1 MVEPAVTDTVTIRR
15 TILPCV
21 PDADLSPNARVH
33 WRVRARKVRALREFV
48 CWSSKA
54 DAPSVPLTGKV
65 VLHVAIGWPK
75 GRKRHDP
82 TNVPTLL
89 KAVVDGLTDAGW
101 WEDDRLVEFGTL
113 SQQTWGQWEK
123 QGGWLF
129 PGGVM
134 TVDIEQP
141 E

>member
-1 MVEPAVTDTVTIRR
+1 MTDTVTIRR
-15 TILPCV
+15 TIVPCV

-33 WRVRARKVRALREFV
+33 WRVRARKVQALREYV
-48 CWSSKA
+48 RWTTKD
-54 DAPSVPLTGKV
+54 DAPSTPLVGPV
-65 VLHVAIGWPK
+65 VVSISIGWPK

-101 WEDDRLVEFGTL
+101 WEDDKLVEFGRL
-113 SQQTWGQWEK
+113 SQQTWGDWKE

-129 PGGVM
+129 GSGVM
-134 TVDIEQP
+134 TIDIEQ
-141 E
+141 EGAG